1 MAKTKSA
8 KRFAN
13 FWTHKNER
21 KRWSSDPKSQGVF
34 FSLAIFLGLGLGRW
48 RVPEFLEPHPFPR
61 CSSITW
67 ASFPP
72 DRNGWPS
79 WTKNFKTFRPPSV
92 WGARWVWLIWNDP
105 KTCEERQKDGDII
118 MGYLYIYSCCFKK
131 IRKHSPQFTTAAKKL
146 FFPRTEVKYG
156 TILFNITVSATL
168 QKKSRIHHQ
177 SPCLAGQHPCTLHP
191 GEIFVDINPLVFKA
205 SNNRFQSGCFF

>member
-168 QKKSRIHHQ
+168 QKKKVVFTTR
-177 SPCLAGQHPCTLHP
+177 
-191 GEIFVDINPLVFKA
+191 VLVLQGSTHA
-205 SNNRFQSGCFF
+205 HYIRVRFLLT